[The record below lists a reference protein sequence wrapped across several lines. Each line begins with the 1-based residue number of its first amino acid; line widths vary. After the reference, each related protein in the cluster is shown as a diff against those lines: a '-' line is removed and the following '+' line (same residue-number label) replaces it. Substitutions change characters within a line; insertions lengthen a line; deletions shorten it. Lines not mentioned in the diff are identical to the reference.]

1 MKYHIELHQD
11 LKRNP
16 YPGKYFAFEGIDG
29 SGKTTQVEKIKKH
42 LENLGQT
49 VVITSEPQH
58 DGPVA
63 GIIRDILS
71 AKTKIPS
78 RAYQDL
84 YSADRVLNHEN
95 IVEPALKRGDV
106 VLTHRSIWST
116 PAHGLLDLGGGF
128 DEAKLASLLISQGNF
143 SVYHQFLCPDK
154 TFYLKVSAK
163 HAIERLHNINKGKD
177 IYEKEEKLAK
187 IVTGYDRV
195 VAEFPNEFVVID
207 GEQEEEKVTEDIIKV
222 LSMEY

>member
-1 MKYHIELHQD
+1 MQYHVELNQD

-16 YPGKYFAFEGIDG
+16 YSGKYYAFEGIDG
-29 SGKTTQVEKIKKH
+29 SGKSTQVEKIKAYFEK
-42 LENLGQT
+42 LGKN
-49 VVITSEPQH
+49 VIVTSEPQH

-84 YSADRVLNHEN
+84 YSADRVINHAEV
-95 IVEPALKRGDV
+95 VEPALKRGDI

-128 DEAKLASLLISQGNF
+128 DKTKLASLLLSQGNF
-143 SVYHQFLCPDK
+143 SAYHQFLCPDK
-154 TFYLKVSAK
+154 TFYLRVTAP
-163 HAIERLHNINKGKD
+163 HAIERLHSINKGKD
-177 IYEKEEKLAK
+177 LYEKEEKLAK
-187 IVTGYDRV
+187 IVTGYDHV
-195 VAEFPNEFVVID
+195 VKEFPKEFVVID
-207 GEQEEEKVTEDIIKV
+207 GEADEEKVTQQIIDN
-222 LSMEY
+222 LI